1 MAENEEYSPLPE
13 YLAIGPSDI
22 HGAGIFATEDIPK
35 GIDIG
40 ISHIY
45 DPDFLH
51 NYIRTPLGGFINHS
65 ENANCELIED
75 DDNTDYKRIRT
86 TCKIEQKKELTLK
99 YSLYPICNY
108 LKKK

>member
-1 MAENEEYSPLPE
+1 MSENEEYKPLPE
-13 YLAIGPSDI
+13 YLSIGPSDI
-22 HGAGIFATEDIPK
+22 HGAGIFTTEDIPK

-45 DPDFLH
+45 DPNFQHDW
-51 NYIRTPLGGFINHS
+51 IRTPLGGFINHS
-65 ENANCELIED
+65 ETPNCELIDDED
-75 DDNTDYKRIRT
+75 SDYKRIRT
-86 TCKIEQKKELTLK
+86 TCKIVQNKELTLK